1 MEKNDPLIEDSLNI
15 INSMRMYRDNID
27 VLH

>member
-1 MEKNDPLIEDSLNI
+1 MEKNDPLIENSLNI
-15 INSMRMYRDNID
+15 INSLRVYRENID

>member
-1 MEKNDPLIEDSLNI
+1 MEKNDPLIENSLNI
-15 INSMRMYRDNID
+15 INSLRIYRENID